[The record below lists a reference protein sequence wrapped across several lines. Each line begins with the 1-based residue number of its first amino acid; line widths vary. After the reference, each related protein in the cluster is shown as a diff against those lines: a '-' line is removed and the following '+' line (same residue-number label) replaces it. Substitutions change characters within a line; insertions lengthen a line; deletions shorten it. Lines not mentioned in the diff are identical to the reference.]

1 MLSGKTPGIGLH
13 QTHLSRREMVAAQ
26 CQVRGSLPLRN
37 VWGSIIQNITSR
49 SSRCVQGTVYQLPI
63 WRPIPMAVHQEHR
76 SSTTAR
82 LSLAVGSPG
91 YTHHPHWQ
99 RASTGVSQSQAGGCW
114 RGHTCVY
121 LSAHLLERGPI
132 AASVLSTAWYRQTI
146 HVVSAVFVPA
156 CKMKPVP
163 LCFLN

>member
-1 MLSGKTPGIGLH
+1 MLSKIFCFNQEKPPYLPALSCSRHSCQRISCGIRTVSPPPVFDLLNPESHHVAQH
-13 QTHLSRREMVAAQ
+13 QT
-26 CQVRGSLPLRN
+26 LP
-37 VWGSIIQNITSR
+37 
-49 SSRCVQGTVYQLPI
+49 
-63 WRPIPMAVHQEHR
+63 
-76 SSTTAR
+76 TAT

-91 YTHHPHWQ
+91 YTHHPHCQ
-99 RASTGVSQSQAGGCW
+99 RASTGVSQSQAGRCW

-156 CKMKPVP
+156 CKMKSVP